1 MCCVDPTHREGEKE
15 FVVSAGTRHAMAR
28 LTRLL
33 GFSAATG
40 LGWQACIMA
49 LFRGSCQT
57 VHVRVPRGG
66 RATRAMAGGSG
77 VSKLTGRGR
86 DDLVIIAAARLQWPT
101 RTKASS
107 VSSEHRGR
115 KDKDQRGSRGSFAV
129 LTAITGQTGERRN
142 RLEFLPE

>member
-1 MCCVDPTHREGEKE
+1 MLCRPDASRREKE
-15 FVVSAGTRHAMAR
+15 FVASAGTRHAMAR

-40 LGWQACIMA
+40 LLGMACIMA

-86 DDLVIIAAARLQWPT
+86 DDLLIIAAARLQWPA
-101 RTKASS
+101 RTKAS
-107 VSSEHRGR
+107 VGEQREHRGR

>member
-1 MCCVDPTHREGEKE
+1 
-15 FVVSAGTRHAMAR
+15 MA
-28 LTRLL
+28 LLL
-33 GFSAATG
+33 GFSAATV
-40 LGWQACIMA
+40 LGWHACIMA

-77 VSKLTGRGR
+77 VSKWTGRGR
-86 DDLVIIAAARLQWPT
+86 DDLVITMRTLLATSEGARRVAIQS
-101 RTKASS
+101 TKASS
-107 VSSEHRGR
+107 VSSEPRGR
-115 KDKDQRGSRGSFAV
+115 KDREQRGSRGSFAV